1 MNIDAVKEK
10 YELLEKREI
19 PDLHSTGY
27 RFSHKKTGARI
38 MILEN
43 DDKNKVFTIGF
54 RTPPSDSTGTPHILE
69 HSVLCGSKKF
79 PAKDPF
85 IELAKGS
92 LNTFLNAM
100 TYPDKT
106 VYPVASTNDKDFQ
119 NLMDVYMDAVLH
131 PNIYSR
137 EEIFKQEGWHYELE
151 SADAPL
157 TYNGVVY
164 NEMKGAFSSPDD
176 VLSRAILVSLYPDTQ
191 YANESGGDPAVI
203 PELTY
208 ENFKAMHAKY
218 YHPSNSYIYLYGNC
232 DMAEKLLWLDSEYL
246 SEYDR
251 QEIDSKLVKQEP
263 FKSQVYVEKE
273 YSVTEDQ
280 PVEGNAYLSY
290 NAVIGDNLDPK
301 LYLAFQILEY
311 ALLDVPGAPLS
322 QTLLDRHIGKD
333 IDGSYD
339 NGVYQPYFTVT
350 AKNADISDKDRFLD
364 TIREVLQ
371 KNADEG
377 IDKKALLAG
386 INYFEFRYREADFGQ
401 FPKGLMY
408 GLQSFD
414 SWLYDENRPFMHIE
428 ENATFEFLRKAASEG
443 YFEELIR
450 KYLLD
455 NPHSSVVVLKP
466 VRGLTAERDE
476 AVAAKLAEYKNSLSD
491 AEIKKLVEDTKA
503 LKAYQDEPSTQEEL
517 ETIPLL
523 SISDIDTKAEPFV
536 NAVEEKN
543 GVNFL
548 HHDIFTNGL
557 SYLTF
562 LFDLDSVPAELA
574 PYVGIWKNLLGQ
586 MDTEHYS
593 YADLNNEM
601 NLQSGG
607 IDFSIGTYSDHLE
620 RSAFRSMLEVK
631 GRYLES
637 KLGFAFDIVP
647 EVLLTTKLDDKKR
660 LHEVLSMLKSRMAVR
675 MVSAGHSTAVM
686 RATSYFSPSSAFIDE
701 VNGITLY
708 ELVQDLDKNFDEKAD
723 DLIEKLKTVRDLVLR
738 KDNLL
743 IDYTGSKKSY
753 GQVLAAADGFAAG
766 LSDEKSSRGIWKF
779 EPDQKNEGFRT
790 SSQVQYVVKAADYRD
805 YGLSYTGSLKVLK
818 VMMGYEY
825 LWQNIRVKGGAYGCM
840 SAFGRTGECYMVSYR
855 DPHIKE
861 TVDVFDKAS
870 DYIES
875 FDATDRDMTKFV
887 IGAISDMDTPLNPRA
902 QGIRSMAAYL
912 GHVTF
917 DEVQKERDEV
927 LSTGVK
933 EIRALAPF
941 AKAIRDAGNIC
952 CIGGEEKV
960 SENADLFKETKTL
973 S

>member
-1 MNIDAVKEK
+1 MNIDAVKDI
-10 YELLEKREI
+10 YELLEEREI
-19 PDLHSTGY
+19 PDLHSKGY

-131 PNIYSR
+131 PNIYTR

-151 SADAPL
+151 SSDAPL

-191 YANESGGDPAVI
+191 YANESGGDPEVI

-232 DMAEKLLWLDSEYL
+232 DMAEKLMWLDKEYL

-251 QEIDSKLVKQEP
+251 EEIDSTLIRQDAFSETR
-263 FKSQVYVEKE
+263 YVEKE
-273 YSVTEDQ
+273 YSVTEDE
-280 PVEGNAYLSY
+280 PLEDNTYLSY

-339 NGVYQPYFTVT
+339 NGVYQPYFSITS
-350 AKNADISDKDRFLD
+350 KNANIEDKDKFLD
-364 TIREVLQ
+364 TIREVLT
-371 KNADEG
+371 KNAEEG
-377 IDKKALLAG
+377 IDRKALLAG
-386 INYFEFRYREADFGQ
+386 INYYEFRYREADFGQ
-401 FPKGLMY
+401 YPKGLMY

-428 ENATFEFLRKAASEG
+428 ENATFEFLRNAVNDG

-450 KYLLD
+450 KYLLN
-455 NPHSSVVVLKP
+455 NPHSSVVVMRP
-466 VRGLTAERDE
+466 VCGLTAEKDE
-476 AVAAKLAEYKNSLSD
+476 AAAKKLAEYKNSLSKE
-491 AEIKKLVEDTKA
+491 EIDRLVEDTKA

-517 ETIPLL
+517 ESIPLL
-523 SISDIDTKAEPFV
+523 SISDIEKKAEPFV
-536 NAVEEKN
+536 NNAEEKN
-543 GVNFL
+543 GIPFL

-562 LFDLDSVPAELA
+562 MFDLDSVPSELT
-574 PYVGIWKNLLGQ
+574 PYLGIWKNLLGQ

-601 NLQSGG
+601 NLRSGG
-607 IDFSIGTYSDHLE
+607 IDFAIGAYADHADE
-620 RSAFRSMLEVK
+620 GKFRSMLEVK

-637 KLGFAFDIVP
+637 KLGFAFEIVP
-647 EVLLTTKLDDKKR
+647 EVLLTTKLEDKKR
-660 LHEVLSMLKSRMAVR
+660 LHEVLSMLKSRMSVR

-686 RATSYFSPSSAFIDE
+686 RATSYFSASSAFIEE
-701 VNGITLY
+701 VNGISLY
-708 ELVQDLDKNFDEKAD
+708 ELVQDLDKNFDEKSD
-723 DLIEKLKTVRDLVLR
+723 ELIEKLKTVRDLVLR

-743 IDYTGSKKSY
+743 IDHTGSAESFALVKSES
-753 GQVLAAADGFAAG
+753 DGFVAK
-766 LSDEKSSRGIWKF
+766 LSGEKSVRGAWKYVP
-779 EPDQKNEGFRT
+779 EKKNEGFRT
-790 SSQVQYVVKAADYRD
+790 SSQVQYVAKAANFKD
-805 YGLSYTGSLKVLK
+805 YGLRYTGALKVLK

-861 TVDVFDKAS
+861 TVEVFDKAA
-870 DYIES
+870 DYIAQ

-912 GHVTF
+912 GHVSF
-917 DEVQKERDEV
+917 EEVQKERDEV
-927 LSTGVK
+927 LGTGVK
-933 EIRALAPF
+933 EIRSLAPF
-941 AKAIRDAGNIC
+941 AAAIRDAGNIC

-960 SENADLFKETKTL
+960 AENAGLFRTTRTL
-973 S
+973 A

>member
-1 MNIDAVKEK
+1 MNIDAVKER
-10 YELLEKREI
+10 YELLEEREI
-19 PDLHSTGY
+19 PDLHSKGY

-54 RTPPSDSTGTPHILE
+54 RTPPADSTGTPHILE

-131 PNIYSR
+131 PNIYTR

-191 YANESGGDPAVI
+191 YANESGGDPEVI
-203 PELTY
+203 PDLTY

-232 DMAEKLLWLDSEYL
+232 DMAEKLLWLDKEYL

-251 QEIDSKLVKQEP
+251 EDIDSSLIRQEP
-263 FKSQVYVEKE
+263 FKEPVYVEKE

-280 PVEGNAYLSY
+280 PIEGNAYLSY

-339 NGVYQPYFTVT
+339 NGVYQPYFSIT
-350 AKNADISDKDRFLD
+350 AKNADLADKDRFLD
-364 TIREVLQ
+364 TIREVLT
-371 KNADEG
+371 KNAEEG
-377 IDKKALLAG
+377 IDQKALLAG

-414 SWLYDENRPFMHIE
+414 SWLYDEDRPFMHIE
-428 ENATFEFLRKAASEG
+428 ENATFEFLRKAAKEG

-455 NPHSSVVVLKP
+455 NPHSSVVVMRP
-466 VRGLTAERDE
+466 VRGLTAEKDE
-476 AVAAKLAEYKNSLSD
+476 AVAAKLAEYKNSLSKD
-491 AEIKKLVEDTKA
+491 EIDKLVQDTKA

-523 SISDIDTKAEPFV
+523 SISDIEKKAEPFV
-536 NAVEEKN
+536 NKAEEKN
-543 GVNFL
+543 GIKFL

-562 LFDLDSVPAELA
+562 LFDLDSVPEELV
-574 PYVGIWKNLLGQ
+574 PYLGIWKNLLGQ

-607 IDFSIGTYSDHLE
+607 IDFSIAAYTDHHE
-620 RSAFRSMLEVK
+620 KNVFRSMLEVK

-637 KLGFAFDIVP
+637 KLQFAFDIIP
-647 EVLLTTKLDDKKR
+647 EVLLTTKLEDKKR
-660 LHEVLSMLKSRMAVR
+660 LHEVLSMLKSRMSVR
-675 MVSAGHSTAVM
+675 MVSSGHSTAVM
-686 RATSYFSPSSAFIDE
+686 RATSYFSPSSAFIE
-701 VNGITLY
+701 QVNGIAQY
-708 ELVQDLDKNFDEKAD
+708 ELLQDLDKNFDEKAD
-723 DLIEKLKTVRDLVLR
+723 DLIDKLKKVRDLVLR
-738 KDNLL
+738 RDNLFV
-743 IDYTGSKKSY
+743 DYTGSAESY
-753 GQVLAAADGFAAG
+753 ADVVNSTEGFSEK
-766 LSDEKSSRGIWKF
+766 LSAEKSERGVWKF
-779 EPDQKNEGFRT
+779 TAEKKNEGFRT
-790 SSQVQYVVKAADYRD
+790 SSQVQYVAKAADYRD
-805 YGLSYTGSLKVLK
+805 YGLEYTGSLKVLK

-861 TVDVFDKAS
+861 TVDVFDKAA
-870 DYIES
+870 DYIAG

-902 QGIRSMAAYL
+902 QGVRSMAAYL
-912 GHVTF
+912 GHVPF
-917 DEVQKERDEV
+917 EEVQKERDEV

-941 AKAIRDAGNIC
+941 AAAIRDAGNIC

-960 SENADLFKETKTL
+960 SENADLFKVTKTL